1 MQLYGIIGY
10 PLIHSRSPEYFNELF
25 RREGMDARYLP
36 FEMEDISVLPHLL
49 QTHPELCGLNV
60 TIPHKQSILPYMDVL
75 SDEAAAIG
83 AVNCLRVERDNGMQR
98 LYGYNTDATGFRRAL
113 LEFMPRPAGKALIL
127 GDGGAAR
134 AVRYVLHAL
143 GMETVTA
150 SRCPQGEG
158 RIAYNQ
164 VVSCLP
170 SCALIVNAT
179 PLGTFPHDDTCP
191 PIPYELLTSQHYL
204 FDLVYNPA
212 TTLFM
217 KHGQAAGAH
226 ACNGY
231 AMWRYQAEENRR
243 IWMNDEG

>member
-1 MQLYGIIGY
+1 MVPERLEFGLLGEHLGHSFSPAIHKQLGGY
-10 PLIHSRSPEYFNELF
+10 DYQLVELPPDQVGPFLQEGSF
-25 RREGMDARYLP
+25 R
-36 FEMEDISVLPHLL
+36 
-49 QTHPELCGLNV
+49 GLNV

-83 AVNCLRVERDNGMQR
+83 AVNCLRVERNNDRQM

-164 VVSCLP
+164 VAACLP

-226 ACNGY
+226 TCNGY
-231 AMWRYQAEENRR
+231 AMWLYQAEENRR
-243 IWMNDEG
+243 IWMND